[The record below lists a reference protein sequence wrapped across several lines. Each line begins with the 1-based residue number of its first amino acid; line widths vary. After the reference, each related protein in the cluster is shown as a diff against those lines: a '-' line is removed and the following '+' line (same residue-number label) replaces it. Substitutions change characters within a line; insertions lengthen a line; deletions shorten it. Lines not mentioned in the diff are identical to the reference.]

1 MTGEQLAILLVRFGP
16 IAFDL
21 ASELSDVWGKS
32 MTPAEVKAFCLSKRK
47 SHDDYVAAERASRI
61 TA

>member
-1 MTGEQLAILLVRFGP
+1 MTGEQLAILLIRFGP

-21 ASELSDVWGKS
+21 AAELSEVWNKS

-47 SHDDYVAAERASRI
+47 PYDDYIAAERASRTI
-61 TA
+61 A